1 VRFAHSVKTMT
12 CSYCGTRLGQGE
24 QRCRRCGRK
33 ADDRLTG
40 GFSLVTAG
48 ALATEPRR
56 MALEFPSQP
65 AASRPSRDM
74 GRAVQTS
81 LFPDRLASNVVLIAP
96 ARPKA
101 ATRKPKAKTGRRA
114 PDGQGKLEFLEAAP
128 AKPRTL
134 GTTVEARIYCD
145 APVATPLH
153 RAVAAALDWSLVLIA
168 YGWFLLAFRLFGGQV
183 VLNKTNLMVFGGTLL
198 LVGFTYGLLPVI
210 AGTETPGMR
219 WTRLQ
224 LTTFDGFPLEPRHR
238 LLRMLGSCL
247 SVCTGVGLLWSLV
260 DEESLT
266 WQDHISRT
274 FPTLALDR

>member
-1 VRFAHSVKTMT
+1 MT

-33 ADDRLTG
+33 NDDRLTG
-40 GFSLVTAG
+40 GFSLVTTG
-48 ALATEPRR
+48 ALAAEPRR
-56 MALEFPSQP
+56 VALVVPSQP
-65 AASRPSRDM
+65 AASRSSRDM

-96 ARPKA
+96 ARPKP
-101 ATRKPKAKTGRRA
+101 ATRRAKVRTGKRA
-114 PDGQGKLEFLEAAP
+114 PEGQGKLEFLEAAP

-153 RAVAAALDWSLVLIA
+153 RAVAAALDWAMVLIA
-168 YGWFLLAFRLFGGQV
+168 YGCFLVAFRLLGGQV
-183 VLNKTNLMVFGGTLL
+183 FLNKTNLMVFGAALL
-198 LVGFTYGLLPVI
+198 LVGFTYGLLPLI

-219 WTRLQ
+219 WTKLK
-224 LTTFDGFPLEPRHR
+224 LTTFDGFPLDPRHR

-247 SVCTGVGLLWSLV
+247 SFCSGVGLLWSLV